1 MQFFKS
7 SEKDG
12 GSRPSRRSATN
23 GGLRQYLNTK
33 SSPAILVEEAD
44 IPLTESSTV
53 RAIAK
58 VAVGENII
66 LQVTMMN
73 MVVSVEIGI
82 ISIRSE
88 KLRHLAS
95 ISHTS
100 CTISHQEM
108 A

>member
-58 VAVGENII
+58 VAAGRRQSVIRGWSAGKLEKRESLLNREREVEDAV
-66 LQVTMMN
+66 LQKAVRR
-73 MVVSVEIGI
+73 IQA
-82 ISIRSE
+82 RF
-88 KLRHLAS
+88 R
-95 ISHTS
+95 
-100 CTISHQEM
+100 
-108 A
+108 